1 MQRDELLRVVTA
13 DTDWMIN
20 ITKNDQIGKIFF
32 LSKHLSTIFVWYKY
46 PFYLI
51 PS

>member
-20 ITKNDQIGKIFF
+20 ITKNDQIGRVKNIFCPMKNGNIKAEEKI
-32 LSKHLSTIFVWYKY
+32 HL
-46 PFYLI
+46 
-51 PS
+51 